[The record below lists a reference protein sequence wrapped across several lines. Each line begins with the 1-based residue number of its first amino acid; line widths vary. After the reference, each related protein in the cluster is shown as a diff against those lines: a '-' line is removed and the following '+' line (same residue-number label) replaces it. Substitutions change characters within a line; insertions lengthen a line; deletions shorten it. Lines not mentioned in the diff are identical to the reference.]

1 MTALDI
7 IVIVLLAGGAIFGFR
22 RGFVHEVLTLFA
34 WMAAIIVI
42 RIGHGA
48 ATQYL
53 IEPVGSES
61 GASVLALVLLFA
73 ITYFLGKWI
82 AASIGDRVRRSVL
95 GPIDRVL
102 GFGFG
107 AIKGLI
113 IATLL
118 FQLTVMVLA
127 LIRPGE
133 PQLEWMAGSRTFPL
147 LNASGD
153 ALIDYVGTGSDAVGT
168 EDGSE

>member
-7 IVIVLLAGGAIFGFR
+7 IVIILLAGGAILGFR
-22 RGFVHEVLTLFA
+22 RGFVQEVLSLFA
-34 WMAAIIVI
+34 WMAVIIVI

-53 IEPVGSES
+53 VEPVGSES

-73 ITYFLGKWI
+73 ITYFLGKWV
-82 AASIGDRVRRSVL
+82 ASSIGDRVRRSVL

-107 AIKGLI
+107 ALKGLI

-133 PQLEWMAGSRTFPL
+133 AQPEWMRCSRTFPL

-153 ALIDYVGTGSDAVGT
+153 ALIDYVGKTRNTAEDEGGS
-168 EDGSE
+168 